1 MVAII
6 LLGLF
11 CLASGFMLGK
21 LHERD
26 TAAGLFDRSIA
37 ADPPATA
44 RAIRRSRRKCRADL
58 SVVLRG
64 DRVYTP
70 RLSS

>member
-6 LLGLF
+6 LFGLV
-11 CLASGFMLGK
+11 CLVSGFMLGK

-26 TAAGLFDRSIA
+26 TAAGVFDRSTA
-37 ADPPATA
+37 SDPPATA
-44 RAIRRSRRKCRADL
+44 RAIRRSHRRCRADL

-64 DRVYTP
+64 DRVYTSGA
-70 RLSS
+70 SS